1 MLCNFDRMAGACL
14 RLGRVALAG
23 MILLAATPTF
33 AKEKTITGEAKCAKC
48 ALKEADKCQTVVVT
62 EKNGK
67 KETYYLAQN
76 DKSKEFHEKICKA
89 PAKVTATGTVKEV
102 DGKKELTVSKID
114 LAKSDK

>member
-1 MLCNFDRMAGACL
+1 MRKASVLVTAI
-14 RLGRVALAG
+14 AG

-67 KETYYLAQN
+67 KVNYYLENNDVAKAFHKNVCTESKKVTVTGN
-76 DKSKEFHEKICKA
+76 DKKSEGKHEF
-89 PAKVTATGTVKEV
+89 TAT
-102 DGKKELTVSKID
+102 KIEI
-114 LAKSDK
+114 AK